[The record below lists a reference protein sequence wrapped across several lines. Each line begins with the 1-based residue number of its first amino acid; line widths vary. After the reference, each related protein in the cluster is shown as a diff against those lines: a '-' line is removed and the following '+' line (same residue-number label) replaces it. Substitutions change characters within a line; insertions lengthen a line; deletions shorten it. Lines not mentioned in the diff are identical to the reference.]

1 MARAQGAGSSSRPQ
15 RLDARAVELLLE
27 SASQASEP
35 IVVVIGSDE
44 ALHRLTMQTILTQV
58 SGGDTSVTRVGARD
72 ADAARIVRQACEPT
86 LFADSTSL
94 FVSQL
99 ELAGDDVLAAVK
111 DVLPAAD
118 HQTRI
123 VLGHSGI
130 ARGRGVISAAE
141 KLGARKLE
149 VRQVAASALPTVLSL
164 HAKRAG
170 AVLPTDAARELLD
183 GVGTDLTIL
192 LSIVDQ
198 LASDAEA
205 GLIDRELVRS
215 TLVIVG
221 TANQFEVADL
231 VWSRRTAEGLTAF
244 RQLAERNGAS
254 SAGVTTVAALS
265 YSLRT
270 LARYVG
276 DRPPGSPWQV
286 ASALGVPAWK
296 VETIAAQ
303 ARLWRPAQLAQ
314 AAVMLASA
322 DAASK
327 GGLSEAGALDPEQKL
342 FAVERLIRR
351 LGS

>member
-1 MARAQGAGSSSRPQ
+1 MARAQGGGSSSRPQ
-15 RLDARAVELLLE
+15 RLDAKGVEALLE
-27 SASQASEP
+27 SAAQASDP

-44 ALHRLTMQTILTQV
+44 ALHRLLMRTLV
-58 SGGDTSVTRVGARD
+58 ARAGAGGFSVTRVGARD

-86 LFADSTSL
+86 LFGDSTWL

-111 DVLPAAD
+111 EVLPAAD
-118 HQTRI
+118 EDTRI

-130 ARGRGVISAAE
+130 ARGKGVITAAE
-141 KLGARKLE
+141 KAGARKLE
-149 VRQVAASALPTVLSL
+149 ARPVSAAALPTVLSA

-170 AVLPTDAARELLD
+170 AVLPTEAARALID
-183 GVGTDLTIL
+183 GIGTDLTSL

-198 LASDAEA
+198 LASDAQD
-205 GLIDRELVRS
+205 GLIDRELVHS

-221 TANQFEVADL
+221 TANQFEIADL
-231 VWSRRTAEGLTAF
+231 VWNRRTAEGLTAF

-254 SAGVTTVAALS
+254 SAGVTMVAALS

-276 DRPPGSPWQV
+276 DRPSGSPWQV

-296 VETIAAQ
+296 VDTIAAQ
-303 ARLWRPAQLAQ
+303 ARQWRPAQLAQ
-314 AAVMLASA
+314 AAVLLAAA
-322 DAASK
+322 DADNK
-327 GGLSEAGALDPEQKL
+327 GGLGEAGALDPEQKL
-342 FAVERLIRR
+342 FAVERLIRQ
-351 LGS
+351 LGG